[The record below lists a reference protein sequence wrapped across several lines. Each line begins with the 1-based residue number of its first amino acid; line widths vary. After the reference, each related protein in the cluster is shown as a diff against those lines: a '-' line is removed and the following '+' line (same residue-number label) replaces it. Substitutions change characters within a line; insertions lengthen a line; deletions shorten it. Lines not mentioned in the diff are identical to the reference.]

1 MMATTKSEVVP
12 PRHSTALDVV
22 QTEGKEGER
31 SAGGEANSNRD
42 DRISSEAAA
51 AAAAAAAAEPTEG
64 LSTTTAIQQALAA
77 LALSSEKSSSVSGA
91 SFPEPS
97 KHQRKVR
104 TFPCSLLPL

>member
-51 AAAAAAAAEPTEG
+51 AAAAAEPTEG

-77 LALSSEKSSSVSGA
+77 LALSSEKSSSASGA

>member
-51 AAAAAAAAEPTEG
+51 AAAAAAAEPTEG

-104 TFPCSLLPL
+104 SFPFSLLPL

>member
-51 AAAAAAAAEPTEG
+51 AAAAAAEPTEG

-77 LALSSEKSSSVSGA
+77 LALSSEKSSSASGA

>member
-51 AAAAAAAAEPTEG
+51 AAAAAAEPTEG

-104 TFPCSLLPL
+104 SFPFSLLPL